1 MKLDNLIY
9 ILIMAAVTI
18 SLRVIPLTLIKK
30 QITNKYIKSFL
41 FYVPYVTL
49 SLMTFPSIVN
59 ATQEP
64 IAGAAALVV
73 GCIVAFVGGGLFGTA
88 FACCG
93 VVLILEYILPMI
105 G

>member
-1 MKLDNLIY
+1 MKFNNLIY

-30 QITNKYIKSFL
+30 QITNKFIKSFL

-49 SLMTFPSIVN
+49 ALMTFPAIVN
-59 ATQEP
+59 TTQEP
-64 IAGAAALVV
+64 IAGIAALVV
-73 GCIVAFVGGGLFGTA
+73 GCVVAFAGGGLFGTA

-93 VVLILEYILPMI
+93 VVLAVEYVLPMI
-105 G
+105 I